1 MIEFRCENLL
11 ASDAEALVNSVNT
24 VGVMG
29 KGVALQFKKKFPGNF
44 KEYERA
50 CKQEQVRVGE
60 MFTVKLDSLTNPR
73 YIINFPTKKHWRG
86 SSRLEYIDQ
95 GLESL
100 VSEIRRLDLQS
111 IAIPP
116 LGCGNGGLSWEGE
129 VRPLIEQALERV
141 PEVTAYVYEPSEEA
155 KPAALE
161 VKGEKPKLTLARA
174 AIIELIGAYK
184 ASHYRLGRTVAQK
197 LAYFAQ
203 TAGEESFNLEFKA
216 DQYGPYAEKLNF
228 VLQELE
234 GHYTIGYGDRS
245 GGSDI
250 ELSPGAEEEAESY
263 LRDYPNTEEHVNRV
277 SRLIEGFETPYGLEL
292 LATVHWA
299 ATERDEP
306 SLEEVT
312 SAVQSWSRR
321 KEHLFGEDHISIAW
335 EHLKEEGWLS
345 AHAAVNSA
353 Q

>member
-1 MIEFRCENLL
+1 MIEFRRNNLL

-50 CKQEQVRVGE
+50 CKRGEVEVGE
-60 MFTVKLDSLTNPR
+60 MFTVELDSLTNPR

-86 SSRLEYIDQ
+86 SSHLEYVEQ

-100 VSEIRRLDLQS
+100 IDEIHRLNLRS

-116 LGCGNGGLSWEGE
+116 LGCGNGGLSWERE
-129 VRPLIEQALERV
+129 VRPLVEAALARV
-141 PEVTAYVYEPSEEA
+141 PWVEAYVYEPSEES

-161 VKGEKPKLTLARA
+161 TGDEKPHLTVARA
-174 AIIELIGAYK
+174 AMIELIGAYK
-184 ASHYRLGRTVAQK
+184 TSHYRLGRTVAQK

-203 TAGEESFNLEFKA
+203 VAGEKSFDLQFEAK
-216 DQYGPYAEKLNF
+216 QYGPYADSLNF
-228 VLQELE
+228 VLQKLE
-234 GHYTIGYGDRS
+234 GHYITGYGDRS
-245 GGSDI
+245 AGSDI
-250 ELSPGAEEEAESY
+250 ELLSDAVEKAESF
-263 LRDYPNTEEHVNRV
+263 LQDYPDTEKYVESV

-299 ATERDEP
+299 AAETDSP
-306 SLEEVT
+306 SLKEVT
-312 SAVQSWSRR
+312 NTVQNWSRR
-321 KEHLFGEDHISIAW
+321 KEHLFSEDHISIAW
-335 EHLKEEGWLS
+335 EHLKDEGWLS
-345 AHAAVNSA
+345 TKKVVNSA
-353 Q
+353 

>member
-1 MIEFRCENLL
+1 MIEFRRNNLL
-11 ASDAEALVNSVNT
+11 AADAEALVNSVNT

-50 CKQEQVRVGE
+50 CKHDEVEVGK
-60 MFTVKLDSLTNPR
+60 MFTVELDSLTNPR

-86 SSRLEYIDQ
+86 ASRLEYVEQ
-95 GLESL
+95 GLEAL
-100 VSEIRRLDLQS
+100 VSEIRRLDLNS

-116 LGCGNGGLSWEGE
+116 LGCGNGGLSWEHE
-129 VRPLIEQALERV
+129 VRPLIEEVLLQV
-141 PEVTAYVYEPSEEA
+141 PEVKAYVYEPSEEA
-155 KPAALE
+155 KPTTLE
-161 VKGEKPKLTLARA
+161 AEGERPSLTNLRA
-174 AIIELIGAYK
+174 TMIQLVGAYK

-203 TAGEESFNLEFKA
+203 AAGEETFGLKFEA
-216 DQYGPYAEKLNF
+216 HRYGPYAENLNF
-228 VLQELE
+228 VLQKLE
-234 GHYTIGYGDRS
+234 GHYITGYGDRS

-250 ELSPGAEEEAESY
+250 ELLPNAEEEARDY
-263 LRDYPNTEEHVNRV
+263 LRDHPDTEENIEHV

-299 ATERDEP
+299 ATEREET

-312 SAVQSWSRR
+312 RTVQSWSRR
-321 KEHLFGEDHISIAW
+321 KEHLFSEDHISIAW
-335 EHLKEEGWLS
+335 QHLKEEGWLS
-345 AHAAVNSA
+345 VNTAVSNA
-353 Q
+353 